1 MAATRA
7 LCWPCSWRQLSAFL
21 KEKPHPD
28 AVQTCGTSHISS
40 FPRDHANKCEAQ
52 GPEMGGSLAVG
63 FCVLIPIFFLF
74 SLSRK
79 GLVDFTIL
87 DG

>member
-1 MAATRA
+1 MAATPA
-7 LCWPCSWRQLSAFL
+7 LCWPCSWRQLSASL
-21 KEKPHPD
+21 KEKPHPG

-40 FPRDHANKCEAQ
+40 FPGDHTNKCEAQ
-52 GPEMGGSLAVG
+52 APETGGSRAG
-63 FCVLIPIFFLF
+63 FCVLTPRFLIF

-79 GLVDFTIL
+79 ELVDFAIL